1 MWLHLN
7 AKKFF
12 KNKRFWQLCPYM
24 HARNH
29 RLYGVLKWISKERK
43 KLYIPAT
50 DKSTVT
56 AIISQFCFNIT
67 YDPIQA
73 SGCHQLCNFY
83 WGFYWQRDYVLQI
96 SGLLVKLFYASCDSR
111 QERNWAIIIS
121 NTYWS
126 HIYQDLSTKVDF
138 CQVFVIWIVEL
149 DDISCSWIFH
159 HQPSCGDICVWWSW
173 LKRIDF

>member
-7 AKKFF
+7 AKNSSKIKDFDSCVPTCMPEITDYMGF
-12 KNKRFWQLCPYM
+12 WNGFLKKEKNYTFRQLTSQQW
-24 HARNH
+24 
-29 RLYGVLKWISKERK
+29 LQ
-43 KLYIPAT
+43 
-50 DKSTVT
+50 
-56 AIISQFCFNIT
+56 ISQFCFNIT

-73 SGCHQLCNFY
+73 SGYHQLCNFY